1 MRNPETG
8 VSKGYGFVSYDN
20 FESSD
25 AALTAMN
32 SQFLGTKIIR
42 VEYAFKKDAKGERH
56 GSQAE
61 RLLAANRPLA

>member
-25 AALTAMN
+25 ASLTAMN
-32 SQFLGTKIIR
+32 GQFLGNKIIR
-42 VEYAFKKDAKGERH
+42 VEYGFKKDGKGERH
-56 GSQAE
+56 GS
-61 RLLAANRPLA
+61 